1 MKVLSYEQ
9 GLTVMEQY
17 TVIGNIVDIVN
28 QRIFRGTVRVS
39 GGKIAAV
46 IEEPVDSDVY
56 ILPGLIDAHVH
67 VESSMLV
74 PSEFA
79 RLAVVHGT
87 VAAVSDPHEVANVM
101 GIVGVRFMIDNG
113 RKVPFKFFFGAS
125 SCVPATG
132 FETAGARL
140 DLPEIEELLGM
151 EDIVYMSEMMNFP
164 GVLNGDPLVMAK
176 IALARER
183 GLPVDGHAPGL
194 MGDEACRYAEAGIST
209 DHECFTRQEAVEKI
223 GAGMKV
229 QIREGSAAKN
239 FEALLDLLADFPD
252 QIMFCSDDKH
262 PDDLAAGHIN
272 QLVKRAMQM
281 GFDPLR
287 VLRSCIYNPVCHY
300 NLDVGLLRVGDPA
313 DYIIVDNLTAFNVL
327 ETRINGIKVAENG
340 KTCIESVPVSALNN
354 FNAIPLCAE
363 DIAVSGSGHPI
374 RVQRALDGQLI
385 TRCEIQEPCLAD
397 GLVVSDIQRDI
408 LKMVAVNRYEQSP
421 PVIGFTSGFGLQRGA
436 IASSV
441 AHDSHNIIAVGV
453 GEADIV
459 RAVNLLI
466 EQKGGISF
474 VSGEQEQVLALPI
487 AGLMSGDDGYKVA
500 GEYRRMDVLA
510 KDAGATLGA
519 PFMTL
524 SFMALLVIPELKI
537 SDKGIFDGNT
547 FSFTSLF
554 SS

>member
-1 MKVLSYEQ
+1 
-9 GLTVMEQY
+9 MEQY
-17 TVIGNIVDIVN
+17 TVSGNIVDIV
-28 QRIFRGTVRVS
+28 QQKIFRGTVRVA

-46 IEEPVDSDVY
+46 TEEPVDSDLY

-67 VESSMLV
+67 IESSMLV

-87 VAAVSDPHEVANVM
+87 VAAVSDPHEIANVL
-101 GIVGVRFMIDNG
+101 GIAGVRFMIDNG

-125 SCVPATG
+125 SCVPATD

-140 DLPEIEELLGM
+140 DLPEIEELLAM

-164 GVLNGDPLVMAK
+164 GVLNEDSDVMAK
-176 IALARER
+176 IALARKQ
-183 GLPVDGHAPGL
+183 GLPIDGHAPGL
-194 MGDEACRYAEAGIST
+194 MGDEVCKYAEAGIST
-209 DHECFTRQEAVEKI
+209 DHECFTREEAVEKI
-223 GAGMKV
+223 AAGMKI

-239 FEALLDLLADFPD
+239 FDALIDLLVDYPD
-252 QIMFCSDDKH
+252 QVMFCSDDKH

-272 QLVKRAMQM
+272 QLVKRAMQK

-287 VLRSCIYNPVCHY
+287 VLRSCIYNPVHHY

-313 DYIIVDNLTAFNVL
+313 DYIIVDDLTVFNVL
-327 ETRINGIKVAENG
+327 ETRINGIKVAEKG
-340 KTCIESVPVSALNN
+340 KTCIESVPVNALNN
-354 FNAIPLCAE
+354 FNATFIHAE
-363 DIAVSGSGHPI
+363 DIAVSGSGSPI
-374 RVQRALDGQLI
+374 RVQRVLDGQLI
-385 TRCEIQEPCLAD
+385 TRCEVKEPYLVD
-397 GLVVSDIQRDI
+397 GKVVSDTQRDI
-408 LKMVAVNRYEQSP
+408 LKLVAVNRYEQSQ
-421 PVIGFTSGFGLQRGA
+421 PVVGFTSGFGLQRGA
-436 IASSV
+436 IASTV

-453 GEADIV
+453 DEVDIV
-459 RAVNLLI
+459 RAINLLI

-474 VSGEQEQVLALPI
+474 VSGEQEQVLPLPI
-487 AGLMSGDDGYKVA
+487 AGLMSGDDGYMVA
-500 GEYRRMDVLA
+500 EEYKGMDALA
-510 KDAGATLGA
+510 KEAGATLGA

-554 SS
+554 AE

>member
-1 MKVLSYEQ
+1 
-9 GLTVMEQY
+9 MEQY
-17 TVIGNIVDIVN
+17 TVSGNIVDIV
-28 QRIFRGTVRVS
+28 QQKIFRGTVRVA

-46 IEEPVDSDVY
+46 TEEPVDSDLY

-67 VESSMLV
+67 IESSMLV

-87 VAAVSDPHEVANVM
+87 VAAVSDPHEIANVL
-101 GIVGVRFMIDNG
+101 GIAGVRFMIDNG

-125 SCVPATG
+125 SCVPATD

-140 DLPEIEELLGM
+140 DLPEIEELLAM

-164 GVLNGDPLVMAK
+164 GVLNEDSDVMAK
-176 IALARER
+176 IALARKQ
-183 GLPVDGHAPGL
+183 GLPIDGHAPGL
-194 MGDEACRYAEAGIST
+194 MGDEVCKYAEAGIST
-209 DHECFTRQEAVEKI
+209 DHECFTREEAVEKI
-223 GAGMKV
+223 AAGMKI

-239 FEALLDLLADFPD
+239 FDALIDLLVDYPD
-252 QIMFCSDDKH
+252 QVMFCSDDKH

-272 QLVKRAMQM
+272 QLVKRAMQK

-287 VLRSCIYNPVCHY
+287 VLRSCIYNPVHHY

-313 DYIIVDNLTAFNVL
+313 DYIIVDDLTVFNVL
-327 ETRINGIKVAENG
+327 ETRINGIKVAEKG
-340 KTCIESVPVSALNN
+340 KTCIESVPVNALNN
-354 FNAIPLCAE
+354 FNATFIHAE
-363 DIAVSGSGHPI
+363 DIAVSGSGSPI

-385 TRCEIQEPCLAD
+385 TKCEVKEPYLVD
-397 GLVVSDIQRDI
+397 GKVVSDTQRDI
-408 LKMVAVNRYEQSP
+408 LKLVAVNRYEQSQ
-421 PVIGFTSGFGLQRGA
+421 PVVGFTSGFGLQRGA
-436 IASSV
+436 IASTV

-453 GEADIV
+453 DEVDIV
-459 RAVNLLI
+459 RAINLLI

-474 VSGEQEQVLALPI
+474 VSGEQEQVLPLPI
-487 AGLMSGDDGYKVA
+487 AGLMSGDDGYMVA
-500 GEYRRMDVLA
+500 EEYKGMDALA
-510 KDAGATLGA
+510 KEAGATLGA

-554 SS
+554 AE

>member
-1 MKVLSYEQ
+1 MD
-9 GLTVMEQY
+9 QY
-17 TVIGNIVDIVN
+17 TVSGNIVDIV
-28 QRIFRGTVRVS
+28 QQKIFRGTVRVA

-46 IEEPVDSDVY
+46 TEEPVDSDLY

-67 VESSMLV
+67 IESSMLV

-87 VAAVSDPHEVANVM
+87 VAAVSDPHEIANVM
-101 GIVGVRFMIDNG
+101 GLEGVRFMIDNG

-125 SCVPATG
+125 SCVPATD

-140 DLPEIEELLGM
+140 DLPEIEELLAM

-164 GVLNGDPLVMAK
+164 GVLNENPVVMAK
-176 IALARER
+176 IALARKH
-183 GLPVDGHAPGL
+183 GLPIDGHAPGL
-194 MGDEACRYAEAGIST
+194 MGDEVSKYAEAGIST
-209 DHECFTRQEAVEKI
+209 DHECFTREEAVEKI
-223 GAGMKV
+223 AAGMKI

-239 FEALLDLLADFPD
+239 FDALIDLLADYPD
-252 QIMFCSDDKH
+252 QVMFCSDDKH

-272 QLVKRAMQM
+272 QLVKRAMQK

-287 VLRSCIYNPVCHY
+287 VLRSCIYNPVRHY
-300 NLDVGLLRVGDPA
+300 NLDIGLLRVGDPA
-313 DYIIVDNLTAFNVL
+313 DYIIVDDLTAFNVL
-327 ETRINGIKVAENG
+327 ETRINGIKVAEKG
-340 KTCIESVPVSALNN
+340 KTCIESVPVNALNN
-354 FNAIPLCAE
+354 FNATFIHAE
-363 DIAVSGSGHPI
+363 DIAVSGSGSPI

-385 TRCEIQEPCLAD
+385 TRCEEKEPYLVD
-397 GLVVSDIQRDI
+397 GKVVSDTQRDI
-408 LKMVAVNRYEQSP
+408 LKLVAVNRYEQSQ
-421 PVIGFTSGFGLQRGA
+421 PVVGFTSGFGLQRGA
-436 IASSV
+436 IASTV

-453 GEADIV
+453 DEVDIV
-459 RAVNLLI
+459 RAINLLI

-474 VSGEQEQVLALPI
+474 VSGGQEQVLPLPI
-487 AGLMSGDDGYKVA
+487 AGLMSGDDGYMVA
-500 GEYRRMDVLA
+500 EEYKGMDALA
-510 KDAGATLGA
+510 KEAGATLGA

-554 SS
+554 AE